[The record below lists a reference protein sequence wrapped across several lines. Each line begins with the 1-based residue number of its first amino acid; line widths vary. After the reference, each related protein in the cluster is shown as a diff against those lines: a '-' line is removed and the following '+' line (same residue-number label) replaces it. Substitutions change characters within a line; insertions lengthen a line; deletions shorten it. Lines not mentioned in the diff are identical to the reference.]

1 MPGIEHRPP
10 WRENR
15 ATALQSAWPE
25 PAIRPL
31 TIKGELQ
38 ELGHWPV
45 FGWPNRCRLSRWS
58 VGLSTRR
65 TAMLAEIVQ
74 SMLNSRCVTMIAR
87 KPSAA

>member
-45 FGWPNRCRLSRWS
+45 FGWPNRGRLSRWS
-58 VGLSTRR
+58 VGLSTKENGHAGRNR
-65 TAMLAEIVQ
+65 PVHVELPV
-74 SMLNSRCVTMIAR
+74 C
-87 KPSAA
+87 K